1 MIINLLFLTA
11 IFICNFFLA
20 GLIKITYRE
29 FFAKY
34 SWLKYVLIIPPFA
47 LSLAILLLIREFI
60 LGISNMLSDY
70 FKY

>member
-20 GLIKITYRE
+20 GLIKITYKE
-29 FFAKY
+29 FFVKY

-60 LGISNMLSDY
+60 VDIPKMFADY
-70 FKY
+70 FKD